1 MTSSP
6 ADAPPTVLFL
16 GRDPAWRHAAEA
28 AAAAG
33 GWRLRCPASAQ
44 ETVALLAQPAHLAS
58 CLFVDPAGADDWM
71 PELVALTAGEAGSG
85 VSLVLLGQS
94 VAVAQRALVVSEPRA
109 DLIAAALGRPPAP
122 VPPALSDAAL
132 RSGIAE
138 GAVDV
143 RVQPIVR
150 LADRA
155 PVGFE
160 LLARLNHP
168 TRGTFAPGQ
177 FIPQAERAGLGQ
189 ALTEAVATRAFA
201 GLPASLLQSRGLF
214 SALNMPLD
222 VLLVGDA
229 LRTLERQRSD
239 AGLRASDLL
248 LELTE
253 SRPVQDLDELAAA
266 VERWRFAGYRL
277 AIDDVGPDI
286 LNHRALFRLPF
297 DAVKFDMAVVRA
309 SAGSAR
315 ALRYLSR
322 TAEIARRWG
331 LTIIAEGVAD
341 EETWQRMGELGVDQ
355 VQGFLVGRPLP
366 PRAAPLWLRDWE
378 LGPMLFS

>member
-1 MTSSP
+1 MS
-6 ADAPPTVLFL
+6 
-16 GRDPAWRHAAEA
+16 
-28 AAAAG
+28 
-33 GWRLRCPASAQ
+33 
-44 ETVALLAQPAHLAS
+44 
-58 CLFVDPAGADDWM
+58 
-71 PELVALTAGEAGSG
+71 ELVALTAGEAGSG
-85 VSLVLLGQS
+85 VSLILLGLP
-94 VAVAQRALVVSEPRA
+94 VAAAQQAAVVTEPRA
-109 DLIAAALGRPPAP
+109 ELVAAALARAPSPAP
-122 VPPALSDAAL
+122 SALSDEAL
-132 RSGIAE
+132 RSGIAD

-150 LADRA
+150 LSDRA
-155 PVGFE
+155 PAGFE
-160 LLARLNHP
+160 LLARLNHA
-168 TRGTFAPGQ
+168 TRGTLAPGQ
-177 FIPQAERAGLGQ
+177 FVPQAERAGLGQ

-201 GLPASLLQSRGLF
+201 GLPASLLQSRGLYL
-214 SALNMPLD
+214 ALNMPLD

-229 LRTLERQRSD
+229 LRTLELQRSD

-253 SRPVQDLDELAAA
+253 SRPVQDLNELAAA

-297 DAVKFDMAVVRA
+297 DAVKFDMGVVQA

-322 TAEIARRWG
+322 TTAIARRWG

-341 EETWQRMGELGVDQ
+341 EEAWRRMGELGVDQ

-366 PRAAPLWLRDWE
+366 PRAAPFWLRDWR
-378 LGPMLFS
+378 

>member
-1 MTSSP
+1 M
-6 ADAPPTVLFL
+6 
-16 GRDPAWRHAAEA
+16 
-28 AAAAG
+28 
-33 GWRLRCPASAQ
+33 
-44 ETVALLAQPAHLAS
+44 LARPAHAVRWL
-58 CLFVDPAGADDWM
+58 LVDPAYADGWM
-71 PELVALTAGEAGSG
+71 PELAALSAGEAGSG
-85 VSLVLLGQS
+85 VALVLLGHADPAAQQAPI
-94 VAVAQRALVVSEPRA
+94 VAELCAR
-109 DLIAAALGRPPAP
+109 LIAAAVSRPASPAPPA
-122 VPPALSDAAL
+122 VTDEAL
-132 RSGIAE
+132 RSGIAD

-150 LADRA
+150 LSDRA
-155 PVGFE
+155 PTGFE
-160 LLARLNHP
+160 LLARLNSAAC
-168 TRGTFAPGQ
+168 GTLAPGQ
-177 FIPQAERAGLGQ
+177 FVPQAERAGLGQ
-189 ALTEAVATRAFA
+189 ALTTAVASRAFA
-201 GLPASLLQSRGLF
+201 GLPASLLRSRGLF
-214 SALNMPLD
+214 LALNMPLD

-253 SRPVQDLDELAAA
+253 SRPVQDLNELAAA

-297 DAVKFDMAVVRA
+297 DAVKFDMGVVRA
-309 SAGSAR
+309 SAGSAQ

-322 TAEIARRWG
+322 TVDIARRWG

-341 EETWQRMGELGVDQ
+341 EEAWRRMEELGVDQ

-366 PRAAPLWLRDWE
+366 PRAAPFWLRDWR
-378 LGPMLFS
+378 

>member
-1 MTSSP
+1 MINSP
-6 ADAPPTVLFL
+6 AETPPTILFL
-16 GRDPAWRHAAEA
+16 GRDAAWRRTVEDAV
-28 AAAAG
+28 AAG
-33 GWRLRCPASAQ
+33 GGRLHCPASAQ
-44 ETVALLAQPAHLAS
+44 EAAALLAHPAHNVTRLLLEPAS
-58 CLFVDPAGADDWM
+58 ADDWM

-85 VSLVLLGQS
+85 VSLVLLGRPD
-94 VAVAQRALVVSEPRA
+94 AVAQQAAVVLEPQA
-109 DLIAAALGRPPAP
+109 CLIAAALEGSPAP
-122 VPPALSDAAL
+122 IAPALSDDAL
-132 RSGIAE
+132 RSGVAG

-150 LADRA
+150 LKDRA

-160 LLARLNHP
+160 LLARLNDATH
-168 TRGTFAPGQ
+168 GTLAPSR
-177 FIPQAERAGLGQ
+177 FVPQAERAGLGQ

-201 GLPASLLQSRGLF
+201 VLPASLLQPRKLF
-214 SALNMPLD
+214 LALNMPLD

-253 SRPVQDLDELAAA
+253 SCPVEDLGELAAA

-297 DAVKFDMAVVRA
+297 DAVKFDMGVVRA
-309 SAGSAR
+309 SARSAQ

-341 EETWQRMGELGVDQ
+341 EEAWRRMGELGVDQ
-355 VQGFLVGRPLP
+355 VQGYLVGRPLP
-366 PRAAPLWLRDWE
+366 PRTAPFWLRDWR
-378 LGPMLFS
+378 